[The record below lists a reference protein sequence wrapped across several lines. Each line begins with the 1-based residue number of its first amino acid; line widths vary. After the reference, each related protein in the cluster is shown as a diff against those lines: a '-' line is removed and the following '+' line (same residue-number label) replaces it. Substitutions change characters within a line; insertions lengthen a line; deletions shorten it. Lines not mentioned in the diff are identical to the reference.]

1 MIQETRFKVH
11 ELSLADSIINTA
23 IDVATQHQATE
34 IKKITVDIGS
44 FALVIKEQ
52 LHFCLNILA
61 DKTIASQA
69 AFELLEQPGELKC
82 EECGFRGK
90 IDMSEDNDA
99 SFGMNLFSCP
109 KCKSLSTTIL
119 SGRDVIVRSVD
130 LAFDPTE

>member
-1 MIQETRFKVH
+1 MNQETKHKVH

-23 IDVATQHQATE
+23 IDVAIQHQATQ

-61 DKTIASQA
+61 DKTMAAQA
-69 AFELLEQPGELKC
+69 TFELLEQLGELKC
-82 EECGFRGK
+82 EECGFSGK
-90 IDMSEDNDA
+90 IDASKQNEV

-109 KCKSLSTTIL
+109 KCHSLSTTIL
-119 SGRDVIVRSVD
+119 SGREVIVRSVD
-130 LAFDPTE
+130 LSFDPLE